1 MTFALI
7 LPSDAAA
14 LYGFRVT
21 LNDWLRSLPLSDEL
35 CVALLLAGHEAA
47 ANGVE
52 HSTGPVTIDGRFAN
66 NRVILEITTT
76 GKWGALGEPASEERG
91 RGMLILKALVPDLEV
106 IPLHAGNMVRL
117 QASTSA
123 TT

>member
-1 MTFALI
+1 MPFTLI

-14 LYGFRVT
+14 LYGFRVR

-35 CVALLLAGHEAA
+35 RVALLLAGHEAA

-52 HSTGPVTIDGRFAN
+52 HSTGPVTIEGRFAN

-76 GKWGALGEPASEERG
+76 GKWGALGAPASEERG

-106 IPLHAGNMVRL
+106 IPLDAGNLVRL
-117 QASTSA
+117 QASTSE

>member
-1 MTFALI
+1 MTFTLI

-14 LYGFRVT
+14 LYGFRVR
-21 LNDWLRSLPLSDEL
+21 LNDWLRSLSVSDEL
-35 CVALLLAGHEAA
+35 RVALLLAGHEAA

-52 HSTGPVTIDGRFAN
+52 HSTGPVTIEGRFAN

-91 RGMLILKALVPDLEV
+91 RGMLILKALVPDLEI
-106 IPLHAGNMVRL
+106 IPLDAGNLVRL
-117 QASTSA
+117 QASTSE

>member
-1 MTFALI
+1 MPFTLI

-14 LYGFRVT
+14 LHGFRVR
-21 LNDWLRSLPLSDEL
+21 LDDWLRSLPLPDEL
-35 CVALLLAGHEAA
+35 RIGLLLAGHEAA

-66 NRVILEITTT
+66 DRVILEITTT

-91 RGMLILKALVPDLEV
+91 RGMIILKALVPDLEV
-106 IPLHAGNMVRL
+106 IPLDAGNMVRL
-117 QASTSA
+117 QASTSE

>member
-1 MTFALI
+1 MTFTLI

-14 LYGFRVT
+14 LYGFRVR
-21 LNDWLRSLPLSDEL
+21 LNDWLRSLSVSDEL
-35 CVALLLAGHEAA
+35 RVALLLAGHEAA

-52 HSTGPVTIDGRFAN
+52 HSTGPVTIEGRFAN

-91 RGMLILKALVPDLEV
+91 RGMIILKALVPDLEV
-106 IPLHAGNMVRL
+106 IPLDAGNMVRL
-117 QASTSA
+117 QASTSE